1 MTSTLAGPPSDV
13 LPALW
18 KCWPWLPWHDL
29 RETHGAFHHVLL
41 LPPVA
46 ALRIRTGAGH
56 EAATRREHATA
67 AALAAAGL
75 PVPRPVADPVHTD
88 RWSAAAVS
96 HVDGVV
102 RERGSWD
109 EDRAGIL
116 LLLERWAD
124 ASHRHREL
132 PTSLPAARSWCG
144 GEQWPSLVAEM
155 TAHDP
160 KMHVAARTRLDAVLE
175 LEMSGE
181 HSAVHGDLGLH
192 NILWTPA
199 GEVSQIDTDHAA
211 WADPAI
217 DVAPLLAV
225 YDAQRLAA
233 DLSSELVE
241 RAASHRRTL
250 SLQVAAAAQLSGDL
264 PLRDHALA
272 NFRRR
277 TRSGDPR
284 W

>member
-1 MTSTLAGPPSDV
+1 MTSTLAGLPPDV
-13 LPALW
+13 LPALRER
-18 KCWPWLPWHDL
+18 WPDLPWHGL

-46 ALRIRTGAGH
+46 ALRIRTGDGH
-56 EAATRREHATA
+56 EVATRREHATA
-67 AALAAAGL
+67 AALAAADL

-96 HVDGVV
+96 HVDGVL
-102 RERGSWD
+102 REWGSWD

-116 LLLERWAD
+116 LLLEHWAD
-124 ASHRHREL
+124 VSRAHRDL
-132 PTSLPAARSWCG
+132 ATSLPAVRSWCG

-160 KMHVAARTRLDAVLE
+160 EMRDAARMRVDAVLE
-175 LEMSGE
+175 LEMFVE
-181 HSAVHGDLGLH
+181 HSAVHGDFGLH
-192 NILWTPA
+192 NILWTDD

-217 DVAPLLAV
+217 DVAPLLTV
-225 YDAQRLAA
+225 YGAQRLAA

-264 PLRDHALA
+264 LLRDHALE
-272 NFRRR
+272 NFRSRI
-277 TRSGDPR
+277 RSSDPQ